1 MLEPVVATFMTR
13 SPVTVMVDAPFKQVA
28 CALFVSDAPAVPVV
42 TGDCR
47 PIGVITEND
56 LLANLE
62 YHGGID
68 PPPLL
73 GSAAM
78 RRRRRKSTALTASEL
93 MSSPV
98 TTIGVGAPISAA
110 VRSLARPGAPP
121 LCVVD
126 DELRLVGLLSRR
138 DLIAAYRRPDAEIA
152 ADVDAAINTDRRR
165 PARTPADLAIQV
177 DNGVVT
183 LTGQL
188 AYRSQVE
195 HAILAAS
202 RVAGA
207 VAVHSSLVY
216 DIDDLLVTGF

>member
-13 SPVTVMVDAPFKQVA
+13 SPVTVTDDTPFKLVA
-28 CALFVSDAPAVPVV
+28 CALLASDAPAVPVLS
-42 TGDCR
+42 GNRR
-47 PIGVITEND
+47 PVGLITESD
-56 LLANLE
+56 LLVNLE

-73 GSAAM
+73 GGVAG
-78 RRRRRKSTALTASEL
+78 RRRRRKSTALTAREL

-98 TTIGVGAPISAA
+98 STIGADAPIGVAA
-110 VRSLARPGAPP
+110 RSLTNPGAPP

-126 DELRLVGLLSRR
+126 DNLTLVGLLTRR
-138 DLIAAYRRPDAEIA
+138 DLICAYRRPDVDIA
-152 ADVDAAINTDRRR
+152 ADIDRAINSDRRR
-165 PARTPADLAIQV
+165 PARSPAELTIQV

-195 HAILAAS
+195 HAIVAAS
-202 RVAGA
+202 RIAGV
-207 VAVHSSLVY
+207 VAVHSTLVY